1 MLQVKFVKRLTLFI
15 NTALF
20 GVVLL
25 MTFAFAYY
33 GVTYMVYQS
42 IPTILVYLGL
52 YWFIYKEKLD
62 VYVWILYIVITAYM
76 AAATVCIGYDAGF
89 HFYCA
94 SLIPLSFYME
104 YLAHKL
110 HTRKTNALL
119 TSLTLMIIYLAC
131 TWYALRKGPVYEVDP
146 VFAYR
151 CMVGN
156 ALGVFAFLIGYGSL
170 VHGLVRSSE
179 EQLSEIALKDQL
191 TGLYNRHYIM
201 TYMDELYRQ
210 MPADQWIAMVDIDGF
225 KGINDTYGHH
235 GGDYV
240 LTELTRIMRE
250 VCSDCVLARWG
261 GEEFLIVINGTEKS
275 PAVLEA
281 FRQTV
286 AETPFLFE
294 GKTIPVSITVGVS
307 GYEDGQ
313 SIDRW
318 IQSADRKLYEGKKN
332 GKNQVVY

>member
-1 MLQVKFVKRLTLFI
+1 MLQIKFVKKLTLFI
-15 NTALF
+15 NTALMA
-20 GVVLL
+20 VVLL
-25 MTFAFAYY
+25 MTAAYAYY
-33 GVTYMVYQS
+33 GVTYMVYHS
-42 IPTILVYLGL
+42 IPTVAVYLGL
-52 YWFIYKEKLD
+52 YWFICKDKLD
-62 VYVWILYIVITAYM
+62 VYVWVLYIVITAYM
-76 AAATVCIGYDAGF
+76 AAATVCIGYDAGY

-119 TSLTLMIIYLAC
+119 TSLVLVIIYFIC
-131 TWYALRKGPVYEVDP
+131 TGYALRNGPVYEVDP
-146 VFAYR
+146 VFIFR

-156 ALGVFAFLIGYGSL
+156 AIGVFAFLIGYGSL

-179 EQLSEIALKDQL
+179 EQLSEIALKDRL

-201 TYMDELYRQ
+201 TFMDELYQ
-210 MPADQWIAMVDIDGF
+210 KMPADQWIAMVDIDGF

-240 LTELTRIMRE
+240 LTELSRMMRE
-250 VCSDCVLARWG
+250 VCGDCAIARWG
-261 GEEFLIVINGTEKS
+261 GEEFLIVTNGKAQD
-275 PAVLEA
+275 PAVLETLRRA
-281 FRQTV
+281 VDQTSFR
-286 AETPFLFE
+286 FE
-294 GKTIPVSITVGVS
+294 GRTIPVSITIGVS
-307 GYEDGQ
+307 GYENGQ

-332 GKNQVVY
+332 GKNRVVY